1 MKPAPFAYHRPAT
14 IPETIALLAELAPQE
29 GRVLAGGQSLVPIMA
44 FRLARPAHLI
54 DINRVAGLDRL
65 EIADGRLRIGA
76 RVRHAAFHRPVAAG
90 PLGALLATV
99 VRDIAHYPIRM
110 RGTFCGSLAHADP
123 AAEWGLVAA
132 TLDAEL
138 VALSRRGERTI
149 PASDF
154 FQGVMETALSPDELL
169 VEARL
174 PLLPAACRFGFAE
187 FSRRPGD
194 YALAMALAVLEI
206 EGGVIANPLLGV
218 GGVEACP
225 RRLAAAEAV
234 LAGAA
239 PSRGSIPRGGRDCRR
254 CASSRS
260 KIRKP
265 TRSTGASWSRRWS
278 AGARQAGSAHDRP
291 GRRLR

>member
-1 MKPAPFAYHRPAT
+1 VKPAPFTYHRPAT
-14 IPETIALLAELAPQE
+14 ITEAIALLAELAPQD

-65 EIADGRLRIGA
+65 DVAEGRLRIGA
-76 RVRHAAFHRPVAAG
+76 RVRHAAFHRSVAAG

-99 VRDIAHYPIRM
+99 ARDIAHYPIRM

-138 VALSRRGERTI
+138 VAISRRGERTI
-149 PASDF
+149 RASDF
-154 FQGVMETALSPDELL
+154 FRGIMETALLPDELL

-174 PLLPAACRFGFAE
+174 PLLPAARRFGFAE

-194 YALAMALAVLEI
+194 YALTMALAVLDI
-206 EGGVIANPLLGV
+206 RGGVIANPLLGI
-218 GGVEACP
+218 GGAEACP
-225 RRLAAAEAV
+225 RRLVAVEAA
-234 LAGAA
+234 LAGAV
-239 PSRGSIPRGGRDCRR
+239 PSEAVFRE
-254 CASSRS
+254 
-260 KIRKP
+260 
-265 TRSTGASWSRRWS
+265 
-278 AGARQAGSAHDRP
+278 AGALAAASVEPLEDPQVEARYRRELVAAMVGRALAGACE
-291 GRRLR
+291 